1 MQRALAFQSIQA
13 SGLEIP
19 FRRPF
24 AQQAATQS
32 ILVRVR
38 SADGVHGFGEG
49 CLRERALGETL
60 RDAQAFIAA
69 RAEWWQRRIGDA
81 DDLAGWV
88 RAYAIEI
95 EGNPGAWTAVELALL
110 DLFGKRAG
118 RPVEVLLGL
127 PGLHQTFRYAAALED
142 ARTPD
147 LILARQQGFRDFHV
161 ALSGDRKRD
170 EALIDGLRAAGI
182 SPRRVR
188 ARAHR
193 LWTDAAEAIAYLA
206 ALDFA
211 FVALEE
217 PLAARDYTGMARVAA
232 ELDTHVVLDESVA
245 RPDQMVALP
254 GGPEH
259 WLIKVRLSK
268 MGGLLR
274 SLDFV
279 RDARSRGLRLVV
291 GACPGETSVLTRAA
305 LVVAS
310 VAGDALAG
318 LEGGHGTHLLERDIT
333 EPSLRYG
340 AGGLLDA
347 GGLAAGRAPGWGLAI
362 SQA

>member
-19 FRRPF
+19 FRRSF
-24 AQQAATQS
+24 AQQATTQS
-32 ILVRVR
+32 IWVRVR
-38 SADGVHGFGEG
+38 SADGAQGFGEG
-49 CLRERALGETL
+49 CLRERATGETL
-60 RDAQAFIAA
+60 QDAQAFIAA
-69 RAEWWQRRIGDA
+69 RAEWWQRRISDA

-95 EGNPGAWTAVELALL
+95 DGNPGAWTAVELALL
-110 DLFGKRAG
+110 DLFGRRAE
-118 RPVEVLLGL
+118 RPVEALLGL
-127 PGLHQTFRYAAALED
+127 PGLHQTFRYAAALEG
-142 ARTPD
+142 ASAAD
-147 LILARQQGFRDFHV
+147 LAAARQQGFRDFHV
-161 ALSGDRKRD
+161 ALSGDRARD

-188 ARAHR
+188 TRAQR
-193 LWTDAAEAIAYLA
+193 LWSNAAEAIAYLA

-217 PLAARDYTGMARVAA
+217 PLLSRDFAGMARVAA
-232 ELDTHVVLDESVA
+232 ELDTHIVLDESVA

-254 GGPEH
+254 GGPER

-279 RDARSRGLRLVV
+279 REARARGLRLIV

-310 VAGDALAG
+310 AAGEALAG
-318 LEGGHGTHLLERDIT
+318 LEGGHGTHLLERDVA

-347 GGLAAGRAPGWGLAI
+347 SGLPAGRAPGWGLVM
-362 SQA
+362 S